1 MINTEAVTNNASNK
15 LKLIKLD
22 SKYEFIGKNLDTAI
36 RTVKEMLDN
45 GSQFSQN
52 DYLDCYMGL
61 KANGDFLLLDDL
73 SVKVSDI
80 YDAKRDLTYMYATDV
95 EGFKKIKCY
104 SETDC
109 IKIAGKLLSDYYQHA
124 LRFRN
129 RQKAFTSK
137 QLHDFLFMEVDCILF
152 TGHTMMDCF
161 FTPQAYIDYLLGQ
174 CQLPLTADTK
184 EMLITA
190 NEQYISLAP
199 LAYFYKQVL
208 SNPNI
213 NILVKDPDFANLL
226 RKVTNIYYWEADLQA
241 QKLLQLINKMLTK
254 EGKQND

>member
-1 MINTEAVTNNASNK
+1 MINTEVTTNNVSNK

-45 GSQFSQN
+45 SSQFSQ
-52 DYLDCYMGL
+52 DEYLDCYMGL

-80 YDAKRDLTYMYATDV
+80 YDAKLDLTYMYATDV
-95 EGFKKIKCY
+95 EGFKKIKHY

-109 IKIAGKLLSDYYQHA
+109 ITIAGKLLSDYYQHA

-129 RQKAFTSK
+129 RQKAFTNK
-137 QLHDFLFMEVDCILF
+137 QLHDFLFMEVEDILF

-184 EMLITA
+184 EMLIAA
-190 NEQYISLAP
+190 NEQYILLAP
-199 LAYFYKQVL
+199 PVYFYKQVL

-213 NILVKDPDFANLL
+213 NILVKDPDFANLV
-226 RKVTNIYYWEADLQA
+226 RKVTNTYYWETDLQT

-254 EGKQND
+254 EGK

>member
-1 MINTEAVTNNASNK
+1 MINTEVTTNNASNK

-45 GSQFSQN
+45 GSQFSQ
-52 DYLDCYMGL
+52 DEYLDCYMGL

-73 SVKVSDI
+73 SVKISDI
-80 YDAKRDLTYMYATDV
+80 YDAKLDLTYMYATDV
-95 EGFKKIKCY
+95 EGFKKIKHY

-109 IKIAGKLLSDYYQHA
+109 ITIAGKLLSDYYQHA

-129 RQKAFTSK
+129 QQKAFTNK
-137 QLHDFLFMEVDCILF
+137 QLHDFLFMEVEDILF

-174 CQLPLTADTK
+174 CQLPLTAATK

-190 NEQYISLAP
+190 NKQYIALAP
-199 LAYFYKQVL
+199 SVYFYKQVL

-213 NILVKDPDFANLL
+213 NILVKDPDFANLV
-226 RKVTNIYYWEADLQA
+226 RKVTDIYYWGADLQT

-254 EGKQND
+254 EGKLND